1 MTQDIQKVFY
11 KNLELKG
18 PSALFE
24 HLGDYYYFVK
34 DNNGKFIAG
43 SKSLVRLLGFN
54 SENELIG
61 KDEFDFFSFD
71 IAMQIQTDD
80 KQVFE
85 HGKSII
91 NRIEFIENESNL
103 HQWVCTCKVPL
114 FDKEGNV
121 AGLEGYI
128 HPIIHDEQNPCLVLK
143 KVLDEIHNNFKN
155 KFELDEL
162 AAMAN
167 MSASSLERNFR
178 KYFHMTPFQYIQKI
192 RIDKACVMLQSLD
205 RDLVEVAFDTGF
217 CDQSHFTKVFK
228 KQMGLTPHQY
238 RDKYR
243 VWL

>member
-1 MTQDIQKVFY
+1 MTQNKRSSFY
-11 KNLELKG
+11 SKLEMKG

-24 HLGDYYYFVK
+24 HLGEYYYFVK
-34 DNNGKFIAG
+34 DSKGKFMAG
-43 SKSLVRLLGFN
+43 SKSLVNFLGF
-54 SENELIG
+54 ENEDQLIG
-61 KDEFDFFSFD
+61 KDEFDFFAFD

-80 KQVFE
+80 KQVFQE
-85 HGKSII
+85 GKSII
-91 NRIEFIENESNL
+91 NRIEFIENEENL

-114 FDKEGNV
+114 YDKKGKI

-143 KVLDEIHNNFKN
+143 KVLDEIHNNFKD
-155 KFELDEL
+155 KFELEEL
-162 AAMAN
+162 AKMAH

-205 RDLVEVAFDTGF
+205 KDLVEVAFDTGF
-217 CDQSHFTKVFK
+217 CDQSHFTKVFR